1 MPNERSQSEKN
12 TYECNYVIFWKN
24 KIYGVREKLM
34 TAKRSGDG
42 WKNT

>member
-1 MPNERSQSEKN
+1 MSNERRQSEN

-34 TAKRSGDG
+34 AAKRSWDR
-42 WKNT
+42 WKNK